1 MKRSKFFEN
10 WVFSAKDVTALSV
23 TSCAVAGLTVAV
35 VASASSATSTVVVFM
50 MISPL
55 GAADAFMTEGYG
67 ETPARATRWNPGAP
81 LQKQPV
87 GDDIG
92 AIPRIPALSAAA
104 PIEYNRIPRFPDRR
118 RGQNGGT

>member
-23 TSCAVAGLTVAV
+23 TSCAVARLVAAV
-35 VASASSATSTVVVFM
+35 AASASSAASTVVVFM

-55 GAADAFMTEGYG
+55 GAAVAAAMTEGYG

-81 LQKQPV
+81 LQKRPV
-87 GDDIG
+87 GGDIDAQAG
-92 AIPRIPALSAAA
+92 DSAA
-104 PIEYNRIPRFPDRR
+104 FG
-118 RGQNGGT
+118 RGLH